1 MDNKKVH
8 RSVDE
13 LKLMADTMSYFCYT
27 KDNKDWGPEIRSDF
41 TDMSESLVVGQCLRM
56 KDSMQ
61 FTNMAEEK
69 DIEKAL
75 DMLVK
80 QITTN
85 YKVTWQTQY
94 KGRLEVHRMSD
105 MHLAN
110 TINYCNREKIRR
122 LKEQHSY
129 RQAEAVKTAVCVMQF
144 EKNLRRLQYREEKEY
159 AQF

>member
-1 MDNKKVH
+1 MDKKVH
-8 RSVDE
+8 KSVDE
-13 LKLMADTMSYFCYT
+13 LKLMADTMSYFSYT
-27 KDNKDWGPEIRSDF
+27 RDNKDWGPEIRSDF
-41 TDMSESLVVGQCLRM
+41 TDMSEGLVVAQCLGM

-61 FTNMAEEK
+61 FTNMVEER
-69 DIEKAL
+69 DIGKAL

-80 QITTN
+80 QITTD

-105 MHLAN
+105 LHLAN

-122 LKEQHSY
+122 LMEQHSY
-129 RQAEAVKTAVCVMQF
+129 RQAAAVKTAVCVMQF

-159 AQF
+159 AQC